1 MEAVGR
7 VRRGNS
13 SAVLLADDLFTHV
26 ESVQAQAQALSI
38 LRINT
43 AQPAAIKGMIN
54 MQWRKNTKKWMQ
66 RATSTGL
73 GAVAFCS
80 PLVAWAEEAGE
91 SAEAVVA
98 ASGVDENL
106 VFGMW
111 TFSLL
116 MAIVALVQAWL
127 FFKTMMKADE
137 GNARMIEIAGYVRD
151 GANAYLKQQ
160 YKVVAAFFVVI
171 VVLLIL
177 AAVANVQSWFVP
189 FAFLTGGF
197 FSGLAGW
204 FGMKTAT
211 WASSR
216 TSAGAQKS
224 LNQGLQVAFRS
235 GAVMGLTVVG
245 LGLLDITLWFG
256 FLYWIWPSV
265 NGTPLPL
272 SEITVTML
280 CFGMG
285 ASAQALFARVGGGIF
300 TKAADV
306 GADLVGKVEQGIPE
320 DDPRN
325 PATIADNVGDNVGD
339 VAGMGA
345 DLYESY
351 CGSIL
356 ATAALGVSAY
366 AAGLDPG
373 GLTPIQ
379 AQLNALFLP
388 MSIAAVGILLSIA
401 GIYMVRTS
409 EEATQKN
416 LLAAL
421 ARGINFSTLL
431 VMVASVALAYFLMP
445 KTEGTL
451 VFGIPGVAFSVIV
464 GLIAGWIIG
473 KWTEYVT
480 SDEYSP
486 TKKLAEQAV
495 TGPATIII
503 GGVAD
508 GMMSVWLPVLV
519 VCAAT
524 IASFGFAAG
533 WSNINDVG
541 YFALG
546 LYGVGIA
553 AVGMLST
560 LGITLATDAYGPI
573 ADNAGGNAEMAG
585 LDPIVRQR
593 TDALD
598 SLGNTTAA
606 TGKGFAIGS
615 AALTALALL
624 AAYIEEV
631 RIGFERW
638 GGDVVAELEADE
650 SNKTGFYKVSNGF
663 VVHKREGDSHFY
675 LAMPNDIR
683 HEDVSNLWKEINFR
697 EGVKRIGDTLVA
709 ESGEKVEFVPS
720 KARLVSIHDAT
731 LPDFMNYYDATL
743 MNPKVLCGVFIGSM
757 ATFLFCAMTM
767 KAVGRAAQG
776 MVEEVRRQFR
786 ENEGIMAGTTK
797 PDYEAPVAISTKAA
811 QREMILPSTLGLLT
825 PVVVGLALGVGGVLG
840 LLVGT
845 LTTGFCLAIFM
856 SNAGGAWDNAKK
868 YIEAGHFGGKGSE
881 AHKAGVVGDT
891 VGDPFKDTSGP
902 SLNILIKLMSMVS
915 VVVAGL
921 VVRYSLLAMGIF

>member
-1 MEAVGR
+1 MMSRLVDGRTRSAAVILMTTIF
-7 VRRGNS
+7 S
-13 SAVLLADDLFTHV
+13 LFANV
-26 ESVQAQAQALSI
+26 S
-38 LRINT
+38 
-43 AQPAAIKGMIN
+43 
-54 MQWRKNTKKWMQ
+54 
-66 RATSTGL
+66 
-73 GAVAFCS
+73 
-80 PLVAWAEEAGE
+80 WAEEGGGGTSGDNQSLFMGIWFLAF
-91 SAEAVVA
+91 A
-98 ASGVDENL
+98 AS
-106 VFGMW
+106 
-111 TFSLL
+111 
-116 MAIVALVQAWL
+116 IVALVQAYL
-127 FFKTMMKADE
+127 FYKQVMAADE
-137 GNARMIEIAGYVRD
+137 GNERMIEIAGYVRE
-151 GANAYLKQQ
+151 GANAYLWQQ
-160 YKVVAAFFVVI
+160 YKVVAFFFAVI
-171 VVLLIL
+171 VVLLAISAYVL
-177 AAVANVQSWFVP
+177 HVQSEWVP

-216 TSAGAQKS
+216 TAAGAQKS

-245 LGLLDITLWFG
+245 LGLLDITLWFALLKWG
-256 FLYWIWPSV
+256 MGLGMI
-265 NGTPLPL
+265 
-272 SEITVTML
+272 EITVTML

-285 ASAQALFARVGGGIF
+285 ASCQALFARVGGGIF

-356 ATAALGVSAY
+356 ATAALGVAAYSNATLRPDGMSA
-366 AAGLDPG
+366 D
-373 GLTPIQ
+373 T
-379 AQLNALFLP
+379 AQMSALFLP
-388 MSIAAVGILLSIA
+388 IAIAAVGIFLSIA
-401 GIYMVRTS
+401 GIYLVRT
-409 EEATQKN
+409 EEGASQKN
-416 LLAAL
+416 LLKAL
-421 ARGINFSTLL
+421 ARGIDVSTVL
-431 VMVASVALAYFLMP
+431 VMVAAIVLAAFLMP
-445 KTEGTL
+445 KTPGT
-451 VFGIPGVAFSVIV
+451 VWFGFLPGVGLSVAV
-464 GLIAGWIIG
+464 GLAAGWGIG
-473 KWTEYVT
+473 KWTEYCT
-480 SDEYSP
+480 SDDSAP
-486 TKKLAEQAV
+486 TRKLADQAV
-495 TGPATIII
+495 TGPATLII

-508 GMMSVWLPVLV
+508 GMMSVWVPVV
-519 VCAAT
+519 VICVGTLAAFAAAT
-524 IASFGFAAG
+524 GGEFT
-533 WSNINDVG
+533 DVN

-585 LDPIVRQR
+585 LEPIVRER

-624 AAYIEEV
+624 AAYVEEV
-631 RIGFERW
+631 RVGFDRW
-638 GGDVVAELEADE
+638 GDSAVAQDAED
-650 SNKTGFYKVSNGF
+650 GYYKLSNGF
-663 VVHKREGDSHFY
+663 LVHKHGKERDEY

-683 HEDVSNLWKEINFR
+683 HPLVNDAWEKAIPSSEKTLSDGLLAVSDD
-697 EGVKRIGDTLVA
+697 GVIFAK
-709 ESGEKVEFVPS
+709 S
-720 KARLVSIHDAT
+720 KAPLTGLHDAT
-731 LPDFMNYYDATL
+731 LPDFTRYYDASL
-743 MNPKVLCGVFIGSM
+743 MNPKVLVGVFLGAM
-757 ATFLFCAMTM
+757 ATFVFCAMTM

-786 ENEGIMAGTTK
+786 EDKGIMDGTSK
-797 PDYEAPVAISTKAA
+797 PDYAKPVEISTLAA
-811 QREMILPSTLGLLT
+811 QREMVLPSILGLVL
-825 PVVVGLALGVGGVLG
+825 PVAVGLLLGVAGVMG

-845 LTTGFCLAIFM
+845 LTCGFCVAIFM
-856 SNAGGAWDNAKK
+856 ANAGGSWDNAKK
-868 YIEAGHFGGKGSE
+868 FIEAGAHGGKGTD
-881 AHKAGVVGDT
+881 AHKAAVVGDT

-921 VVRYSLLAMGIF
+921 VVRYSLVAFGIF